1 MSDLSALTPGT
12 WNVDPAHSTVGFVA
26 RHLMITKVRG
36 RFTDFSGVI
45 EVAGDPLQSTVRAD
59 VDLSSVTTGDEGRD
73 AHLRSADFFDTD
85 GGGSPTMSFVS
96 TGLKEDDGDYV
107 LFGDLTVNGVTRQ
120 VEFTLEF
127 EGVNTDPWGNTKAAF
142 SAETEINR
150 KDFGLEWNVALET
163 GGVLVGDKVKVQLD
177 IQAVKV

>member
-12 WNVDPAHSTVGFVA
+12 WNVDPSHSTVGFVA

-45 EVAGDPLQSTVRAD
+45 EVAPDPLQSSVRAT
-59 VDLSSVTTGDEGRD
+59 VDLASITTGDEGRD

-85 GGGSPTMSFVS
+85 GGGSPIMSFVS

-107 LFGDLTVNGVTRQ
+107 LVGDLTVMNATSQ
-120 VEFTLEF
+120 VEFSLEF

-177 IQAVKV
+177 IQAAKV